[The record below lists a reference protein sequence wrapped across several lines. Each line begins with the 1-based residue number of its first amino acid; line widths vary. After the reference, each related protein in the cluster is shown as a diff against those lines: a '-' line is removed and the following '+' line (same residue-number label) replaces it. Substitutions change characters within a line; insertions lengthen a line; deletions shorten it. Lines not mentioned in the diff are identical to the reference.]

1 MAIRYQLLPDFLGKP
16 QTCIRRINE
25 DGSITVIP
33 FAADNSSYAEYKLWL
48 DAGNTPEAAD

>member
-48 DAGNTPEAAD
+48 DAGNTPEAAS